1 MTGKKAI
8 TTLMVLLMVVWLIP
22 SLAFCQVTQDTTQ
35 AQRDYTPSW
44 GEGELIELDA
54 VQIEGEIVQ
63 PNVIITVSRQ
73 EPQFKEIA
81 LERTPAEGLGVF
93 DVTLPEAESFRA
105 MKLRDWSEILA
116 RPRQ

>member
-8 TTLMVLLMVVWLIP
+8 YLSFIILLAIWLLP
-22 SLAFCQVTQDTTQ
+22 NLAVCQAPPDTTEKQ
-35 AQRDYTPSW
+35 PEYLPSW
-44 GEGELIELDA
+44 GEGELIELDE

-81 LERTPAEGLGVF
+81 LEHTPAEGLGVF

-105 MKLRDWSEILA
+105 VKLRDWSEILA